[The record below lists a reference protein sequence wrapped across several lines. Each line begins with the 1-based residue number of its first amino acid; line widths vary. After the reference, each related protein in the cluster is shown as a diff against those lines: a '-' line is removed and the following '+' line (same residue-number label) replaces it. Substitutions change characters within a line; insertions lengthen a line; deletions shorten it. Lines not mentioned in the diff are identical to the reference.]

1 MTQTIRAGLLLAGMT
16 LFSATTQAVV
26 GEQQWGK
33 WYGNID
39 VMEFALNT
47 NNKAGETLTL
57 RCSDSQL
64 AVTYEDTK
72 GHYRVNSEGLNDV
85 QLLIGK
91 KAYSLNSSAFSALK
105 HSSAKDNITFS
116 SRQSGESAPFSAQGL
131 KEALQGITWQDCT
144 SH

>member
-1 MTQTIRAGLLLAGMT
+1 MTKTILTRLLLAGMT

-57 RCSDSQL
+57 RCSD
-64 AVTYEDTK
+64 
-72 GHYRVNSEGLNDV
+72 
-85 QLLIGK
+85 
-91 KAYSLNSSAFSALK
+91 
-105 HSSAKDNITFS
+105 
-116 SRQSGESAPFSAQGL
+116 
-131 KEALQGITWQDCT
+131 
-144 SH
+144 

>member
-1 MTQTIRAGLLLAGMT
+1 MTKTLQAGLLLAGMMF
-16 LFSATTQAVV
+16 FSTTTQAFV

-33 WYGNID
+33 WYGNIS

-47 NNKAGETLTL
+47 NNKAGEALTL

-72 GHYRVNSEGLNDV
+72 GHYRANSESLNDV

-91 KAYSLNSSAFSALK
+91 KA
-105 HSSAKDNITFS
+105 
-116 SRQSGESAPFSAQGL
+116 
-131 KEALQGITWQDCT
+131 
-144 SH
+144 

>member
-1 MTQTIRAGLLLAGMT
+1 MTKTIRAGLLLAGMM

-26 GEQQWGK
+26 GEQEWGK
-33 WYGNID
+33 WYGNISA
-39 VMEFALNT
+39 MEFALNT
-47 NNKAGETLTL
+47 NNRAGETLTL
-57 RCSDSQL
+57 RCSGSQL

-72 GHYRVNSEGLNDV
+72 GHYRINSEGLNDV

-116 SRQSGESAPFSAQGL
+116 SRQSGESEPFSAQGL
-131 KEALQGITWQDCT
+131 KEALQDITWQDCT

>member
-1 MTQTIRAGLLLAGMT
+1 MTKTIRAGLLLAGMM

-26 GEQQWGK
+26 GEQEWGK
-33 WYGNID
+33 WYGNISA
-39 VMEFALNT
+39 MEFALNT

-72 GHYRVNSEGLNDV
+72 GNYRADSAELNDI
-85 QLLIGK
+85 QLRIGK
-91 KAYSLNSSAFSALK
+91 KAYSLDSSAFSALK
-105 HSSAKDNITFS
+105 HSRAKDNITFS
-116 SRQSGESAPFSAQGL
+116 SRQTGESKPFSAKGL
-131 KEALQGITWQDCT
+131 KEALQDITWQDCT